1 MGPLLGLVAYIWGN
15 GRGLSQR
22 RGGAGQG
29 QECIFPHP
37 HSNVAFPSREALEV
51 LSSPVT

>member
-22 RGGAGQG
+22 RGSLVRVRNASFLTH
-29 QECIFPHP
+29 IPM
-37 HSNVAFPSREALEV
+37 
-51 LSSPVT
+51 